1 MWPPSGIQDNSC
13 PWKTEMKCI
22 KSKNLKRQEKW
33 GNVKESAKGEEERR
47 DGQRGQVAMH
57 NVAS

>member
-1 MWPPSGIQDNSC
+1 
-13 PWKTEMKCI
+13 MKCI